1 MYTTELKNVAI
12 KMKKETLKQK
22 AYNFILEKIINCD
35 YSPNTMLNEEQLKK
49 ETGMS
54 RTPIRDALS
63 RLEQDGLVSI
73 KSKKGIL
80 VKPLGFS
87 EINHLFETRIL
98 IEPFALQEYGYTLDG
113 QKVLGFYRKALSM
126 KGSESQ
132 EENFALDDEFHSMI
146 VNNIPNPFLKQCYA
160 ITSAQIKRSRVFTS
174 SYKQGRLQESNREHI
189 VILEECLK
197 NNWEAAAEAMRKHLI
212 TSKNITLSILLEND
226 VISLE
231 N

>member
-1 MYTTELKNVAI
+1 
-12 KMKKETLKQK
+12 MKKETLKQK

-35 YSPNTMLNEEQLKK
+35 YKPDTMLNEELLKQ

-80 VKPLGFS
+80 VMPLSFN

-98 IEPFALQEYGYTLDG
+98 IEPFALKEYGYTLDG
-113 QKVLGFYRKALSM
+113 QTVLSFYRKALSL
-126 KGSESQ
+126 KGTETQ
-132 EENFALDDEFHSMI
+132 AENFELDDEFHSLI
-146 VNNIPNPFLKQCYA
+146 VNNIPKPYLRQCYD
-160 ITSAQIKRSRVFTS
+160 IISAQTKRSRVFTGA
-174 SYKQGRLQESNREHI
+174 YKKERLAESNKEHI

-197 NNWEAAAEAMRKHLI
+197 NDWEAAAEAMKRHLL
-212 TSKNITLSILLEND
+212 TSKNLTLSILLEND
-226 VISLE
+226 KISM
-231 N
+231 